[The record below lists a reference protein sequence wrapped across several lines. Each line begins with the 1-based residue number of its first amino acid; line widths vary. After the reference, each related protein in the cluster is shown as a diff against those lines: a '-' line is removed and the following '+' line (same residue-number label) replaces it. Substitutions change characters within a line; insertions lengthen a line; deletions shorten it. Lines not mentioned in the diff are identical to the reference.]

1 MATYL
6 ASSFALSGRWL
17 LYIAL
22 QLIHIYRLDKGN
34 KMNEHTVKLII
45 ESKITQL
52 NMIINE
58 VNRENYRTAAEV
70 KRAMYD
76 SMAILAKQLEELDN
90 E

>member
-1 MATYL
+1 MFSVQFRMTP
-6 ASSFALSGRWL
+6 S
-17 LYIAL
+17 
-22 QLIHIYRLDKGN
+22 IYRLDKGN
-34 KMNEHTVKLII
+34 KMNEHTVKMII

-76 SMAILAKQLEELDN
+76 SMAILAKQLKELDN

>member
-1 MATYL
+1 
-6 ASSFALSGRWL
+6 
-17 LYIAL
+17 
-22 QLIHIYRLDKGN
+22 
-34 KMNEHTVKLII
+34 MNEHTVKMII

-76 SMAILAKQLEELDN
+76 SMAILAKQLEELN
-90 E
+90 NG